1 MSPLTDKD
9 SPANTSSE
17 LPTGAER
24 FLSRVAQHTMKNGWQ
39 SPEDFVRHFGPQSLM
54 QALAK
59 ADTLRARL
67 LIELAN
73 VHAKIASKKSIDSA
87 AEDLRLALEEGITT
101 PSAVLEQFGADDQV
115 RYLKPAALFS
125 HLFEDAFYRATDD
138 AKKER
143 AVARLAFLIE
153 VALSENLLTLGQMAD
168 GIGFE
173 VIAEH
178 LPTAVLKEV
187 VVGALQ
193 GGRQHEPLTEER
205 LLEMVPL
212 VKLLGCLPLEVVW
225 SRVIIERVAKPS
237 GFVEGGAADPISP
250 PPEKVPAPES
260 SKGGKKAN
268 SKDASQPH
276 IEIESEEGD
285 LLVANVESAPMSSPI
300 HPEDEVRTRTLER
313 LREIERLPPRAE
325 ELSTPLLMSIESMYA
340 DIFQA
345 STDEE
350 RAEAIRDSFPN
361 ESHLRSAMLA
371 LAELL
376 EPSIDVTRPPIS
388 DADTD
393 ALVKLVVFEE
403 RKRKEGEGGGRRS
416 SLRPP
421 PLPLGRSA
429 SSVPAAARPPATPPP
444 MPSKS
449 GRGD

>member
-9 SPANTSSE
+9 SPAQTSSE

-24 FLSRVAQHTMKNGWQ
+24 FLSRVAQHTTKNGWQ

-59 ADTLRARL
+59 ADTLRSRL

-73 VHAKIASKKSIDSA
+73 VHEKIAVKKSIDSA

-101 PSAVLEQFGADDQV
+101 PQAVLEQFGADDQV
-115 RYLKPAALFS
+115 RYLKPTALFS
-125 HLFEDAFYRATDD
+125 YLFEDAFYRATDD

-153 VALSENLLTLGQMAD
+153 VALSENLLTLAQMAD

-178 LPTAVLKEV
+178 LPPAVLKEV

-193 GGRQHEPLTEER
+193 GGRQKEPLTEQR

-237 GFVEGGAADPISP
+237 GFVDGAAADALAPPSGKVSP
-250 PPEKVPAPES
+250 AES
-260 SKGGKKAN
+260 SKTAPT
-268 SKDASQPH
+268 DASQPQ
-276 IEIESEEGD
+276 IEVESEDGE
-285 LLVANVESAPMSSPI
+285 LLMPSVESAPMSSPV
-300 HPEDEVRTRTLER
+300 HPEDEVRTRTLGR
-313 LREIERLPPRAE
+313 LREIERLPPRVE

-340 DIFQA
+340 DLFQA

-361 ESHLRSAMLA
+361 ETHLRSAMLA

-403 RKRKEGEGGGRRS
+403 RKRKEGDGGTRRS

-429 SSVPAAARPPATPPP
+429 SSVPAAARAPAAPPP
-444 MPSKS
+444 MPGKP